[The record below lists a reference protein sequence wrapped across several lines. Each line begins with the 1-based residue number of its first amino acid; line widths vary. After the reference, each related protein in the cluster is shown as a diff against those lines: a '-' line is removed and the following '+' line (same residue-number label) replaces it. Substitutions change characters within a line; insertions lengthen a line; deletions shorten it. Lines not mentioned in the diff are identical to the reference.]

1 MRFIELIEK
10 KRDGHRLNQ
19 AEITFFIEGTTKGT
33 LPEYQLS
40 ALLMAIYF
48 QGMDEE
54 ESFHLTK
61 AILESGSVIDLS
73 AIDGIKVDKHST
85 GGVGDKTTLA
95 LAPLVA
101 SMGAKMAKL
110 SGRGLGHTGGT
121 LDKLE
126 SIPGFNIALSET
138 AFNQQ
143 VNTLGV
149 ALAGQTSDIAPADK
163 LLYAL
168 RDVTGTV
175 PSIPLIASSI
185 MSKKLA
191 SGADVIVLDVKVG
204 DGAFMKDIEEARKLS
219 HLMIRIGEQYG
230 KKVSAFLTN
239 MSEPLGF
246 AIGNRL
252 EVIEAI
258 QTLKNEGPE
267 DFTNLVVEL
276 AAALT
281 VKAGIFK
288 DVNDAR
294 KEALKH
300 LENGFAY
307 QKFEAFVA
315 AQGGDLNAF
324 YALDAGASTPIY
336 ADQEGYVS
344 KMETLELGLEAM
356 HLGAGRQTKEDFIDP
371 QVGLVVPLKVGDS
384 VQKGDLMMTVYHQ
397 GTLLESTIQRIK
409 SHIHLVNHPVQKP
422 ALILERFNI

>member
-315 AQGGDLNAF
+315 AQGGDLKAF

>member
-1 MRFIELIEK
+1 MRFIDIIEK

-19 AEITFFIEGTTKGT
+19 SEIAFFIDGTTKGT

-54 ESFHLTK
+54 ESFYLTK

-126 SIPGFNIALSET
+126 SIPGFNIALSENT
-138 AFNQQ
+138 FNQQ

-281 VKAGIFK
+281 VKAGLFK
-288 DVNDAR
+288 DVNDA
-294 KEALKH
+294 KIEALKH

-324 YALDAGASTPIY
+324 YALDEGTSTPIY
-336 ADQEGYVS
+336 ADQDGFVAE
-344 KMETLELGLEAM
+344 MATLELGLEAM
-356 HLGAGRQTKEDFIDP
+356 HLGAGRQTKEALIDP
-371 QVGLVVPLKVGDS
+371 QVGLVVPLKVGDA
-384 VQKGDLMMTVYHQ
+384 VKKGDLMMTVYHQ
-397 GTLLESTIQRIK
+397 GTLSDSTLKRIK
-409 SHIHLVNHPVQKP
+409 SHLHLVNHPVQKP

>member
-33 LPEYQLS
+33 IPEYQLS

-143 VNTLGV
+143 VNTLGL

-219 HLMIRIGEQYG
+219 QLMIRIGEQYG

-258 QTLKNEGPE
+258 QTLKNQGPE
-267 DFTNLVVEL
+267 DFTNLVIEL

-281 VKAGIFK
+281 VKAGLFK
-288 DVNDAR
+288 DVNAAK
-294 KEALKH
+294 KEALNH
-300 LENGFAY
+300 LKNGLAY

-324 YALDAGASTPIY
+324 DALEVGASTAIY
-336 ADQEGYVS
+336 ADRDGVVS
-344 KMETLELGLEAM
+344 QMATLELGLEAM
-356 HLGAGRQTKEDFIDP
+356 HLGAGRQTKEDPIDP
-371 QVGLVVPLKVGDS
+371 QVGLVVPLKVGDTIK
-384 VQKGDLMMTVYHQ
+384 KGDLMVTVYHQ

-409 SHIHLVNHPVQKP
+409 SHVHLVNHPVQKP